1 MFRQVRED
9 RVGTNPTVDYIKG
22 EVLVL
27 SIKDALEDYLSAV
40 GSSRSPLTHRAYSQ
54 AADRFTNTLSDRGVI
69 PSTTD
74 ISELSTEWISW
85 LFDDLRPF
93 AVATERLTLTAL
105 AGFYE
110 FVAAEGWAEVNLPA
124 LKQLR
129 QRRARREATRLPPFP
144 REEIEKMLLA
154 VNEAASAPP
163 RDEKAALRILR
174 DRALLFVLAD
184 TGLRVAEACSLT
196 RGHLNWSE
204 AQAIVLGKGNQE
216 AVVRFSR
223 RCLRFLRSY
232 LEARKNDGVQG
243 RPLASLPVFA
253 RHDRGAG
260 KKILPLSPRSVE
272 NIVAQWVESTL
283 GSTARGTI
291 TPHTLRHYFV
301 TMALRGSGGNIRLA
315 QELARHRSI
324 STTER
329 YTHLSDDELDRGYRE
344 IFDADLS

>member
-1 MFRQVRED
+1 M
-9 RVGTNPTVDYIKG
+9 I
-22 EVLVL
+22 
-27 SIKDALEDYLSAV
+27 SIKDALEEYLAAV
-40 GSSRSPLTHRAYSQ
+40 SVSRSPLTHRAYSQ
-54 AADRFTNTLSDRGVI
+54 AADRFVTTLSDRGVS
-69 PSTTD
+69 PSSTD
-74 ISELSTEWISW
+74 VAELSTEWIAW
-85 LFDDLRPF
+85 LFDDLRPY

-110 FVAAEGWAEVNLPA
+110 HVAAEGWAEVSLPA
-124 LKQLR
+124 LKRVR

-144 REEIEKMLLA
+144 REDIEAMLQA
-154 VNEAASAPP
+154 VNEAASASPP
-163 RDEKAALRILR
+163 DDQAALRLLR
-174 DRALLFVLAD
+174 DRALLYVLAD

-204 AQAIVLGKGNQE
+204 AQAIVLGKGNRE
-216 AVVRFSR
+216 AVVRFSK
-223 RCLRFLRSY
+223 RCLRYLRAY
-232 LEARKNDGVQG
+232 LDLRTELDGVQG
-243 RPLASLPVFA
+243 RPLASLSVFA

-260 KKILPLSPRSVE
+260 RKILPLSPRSVE
-272 NIVAQWVESTL
+272 NIVAQWVEATL
-283 GSTARGTI
+283 GSSARGSI

-344 IFDADLS
+344 IFDVDIP